1 MVQKKRVLLAKIGL
15 DGHDRALKILA
26 KMFGNAGME
35 VVYLGLFQSA
45 ESVAKTAIDEDVDII
60 GISILDGGQTLIGKD
75 LMDAL
80 EERKGLDIKV
90 VFGGVIPEKDITELK
105 EMGISAVFTPGSP
118 IDDIISIFNEL

>member
-75 LMDAL
+75 LLDAL

-118 IDDIISIFNEL
+118 IDDIIRIFNEL

>member
-35 VVYLGLFQSA
+35 VIYLGLFQSA

-60 GISILDGGQTLIGKD
+60 GISTLDGGQTLIAED

-80 EERKGLDIKV
+80 KERNGLDIKV
-90 VFGGVIPEKDITELK
+90 VFGGVIPEKDIAELK
-105 EMGISAVFTPGSP
+105 EKGISAVFTPGSP
-118 IDDIISIFNEL
+118 IDDIISIFMEL